1 MMIDCFYIM
10 VSKKY
15 VGGQILK
22 GLRSFFFFFLFPLPS
37 YFCTWFVDYVI
48 RNFIHLFLFLRVLK
62 SSYAHHN

>member
-22 GLRSFFFFFLFPLPS
+22 GLRSFFFFFF
-37 YFCTWFVDYVI
+37 FHFQVI
-48 RNFIHLFLFLRVLK
+48 FAHG
-62 SSYAHHN
+62 SSTM